1 MTRKLRVLCV
11 GMPVRDLTFRVDAV
25 PTRGSK
31 IRTDDYTE
39 LSGGNAP
46 NAAVGIA
53 RLGGEVRL
61 AGPMGDPE
69 QTGDDFIYK
78 CMATEGIDTTHLVR
92 VKGAVTPISAVM
104 SDAGGE
110 RTIVTYRDQKLWK
123 VQLPPADVLLEGCA
137 ALLTENRCAEFV
149 TDLCVAAKQRGLPVV
164 LDADQVMALREGL
177 LTASTHIVFSEEALR
192 ATAGIDDLPAA
203 LARIAELTPAFVA
216 VTRGQQGIVWRDKAG
231 STQTMPAFPVHAV
244 DTLGAG
250 DIFHGAFTLAIAE
263 GQAVEAAIRFA
274 SAAAALKCTKP
285 GGPLAAPSR
294 AEVEALLGR
303 GDQGAA
309 TQTAR

>member
-1 MTRKLRVLCV
+1 MSGKLRVLCV

-31 IRTDDYTE
+31 IRTDDYVE

-61 AGPMGDPE
+61 AGPMGDAQE
-69 QTGDDFIYK
+69 TGDAFIYK

-92 VKGAVTPISAVM
+92 VNGAVTPISAVM

-110 RTIVTYRDQKLWK
+110 RTIVTYRDRKLWG
-123 VQLPPADVLLEGCA
+123 VQLPSADVLLDGCA

-149 TDLCVAAKQRGLPVV
+149 TDLCMAAKQRGLPVV

-216 VTRGQQGIVWRDKAG
+216 ATRGQQGIVWLDEAG
-231 STQTMPAFPVHAV
+231 ATHSMPAFPVHAV

-263 GQAVEAAIRFA
+263 GQPVEAAIRFA

-285 GGPLAAPSR
+285 GGPMAAPSR
-294 AEVEALLGR
+294 AEV
-303 GDQGAA
+303 
-309 TQTAR
+309 TQFLARSGS

>member
-1 MTRKLRVLCV
+1 MMTEQKLRILCV

-25 PTRGSK
+25 PARGSK

-46 NAAVGIA
+46 NAAIGIA

-61 AGPMGDPE
+61 SGPMGDAE
-69 QTGDDFIYK
+69 EHGAEFIYK
-78 CMATEGIDTTHLVR
+78 RMASEGIDTTHLVR
-92 VKGAVTPISAVM
+92 VSGATTPVSAVI
-104 SDAGGE
+104 SDSGGE
-110 RTIVTYRDQKLWK
+110 RTIVTYRDPKLWK
-123 VQLPPADVLLEGCA
+123 VELPRADTLLDGCA

-149 TDLCVAAKQRGLPVV
+149 TDLCLAAKQRGLPVV

-192 ATAGIDDLPAA
+192 ATAGIDDLEAA
-203 LARIAELTPAFVA
+203 LRRIAELTPAFVA
-216 VTRGQQGIVWRDKAG
+216 VTRGQQGVIWLDNSGEAQ
-231 STQTMPAFPVHAV
+231 SMPSFPVHVV

-250 DIFHGAFTLAIAE
+250 DIFHGAFTLATAE
-263 GQAVEAAIRFA
+263 GQGIRDAMRFA
-274 SAAAALKCTKP
+274 TAAAALKCTKP

-294 AEVEALLGR
+294 AEVVDFLAKDR
-303 GDQGAA
+303 
-309 TQTAR
+309 R

>member
-1 MTRKLRVLCV
+1 MTQKLRVLCV

-25 PTRGSK
+25 PARGAK

-61 AGPMGDPE
+61 AGPMGDPQE
-69 QTGDDFIYK
+69 TGDEFIYK
-78 CMATEGIDTTHLVR
+78 RMAAEGIDTTHLVR
-92 VKGAVTPISAVM
+92 VNGAVTPISAVM

-110 RTIVTYRDQKLWK
+110 RTIVTYRDPKLYK
-123 VQLPPADVLLEGCA
+123 VELPPADTLLEGCA

-149 TDLCVAAKQRGLPVV
+149 TDLCLAAKQRGLIVV
-164 LDADQVMALREGL
+164 LDADQVMSLSEGL

-203 LARIAELTPAFVA
+203 LRRIAELTPAFVA
-216 VTRGQQGIVWRDKAG
+216 VTRGQQGVIWLDESGA
-231 STQTMPAFPVHAV
+231 TQTRPAFPVHAV

-250 DIFHGAFTLAIAE
+250 DIFHGAVTLAIAE
-263 GQAVEAAIRFA
+263 GQTIEAAVRFA

-285 GGPLAAPSR
+285 GGPFAAPFR
-294 AEVEALLGR
+294 AEVRDFLRNAG
-303 GDQGAA
+303 
-309 TQTAR
+309 

>member
-1 MTRKLRVLCV
+1 MTGKLRVLCV

-25 PTRGSK
+25 PVRGSK
-31 IRTDDYTE
+31 IRTDDYVE

-61 AGPMGDPE
+61 SGPMGDPE
-69 QTGDDFIYK
+69 EGGAEFIYK
-78 CMATEGIDTTHLVR
+78 TMATEGIDTTHLVR
-92 VKGAVTPISAVM
+92 VNGAVTPISAVM

-110 RTIVTYRDQKLWK
+110 RTIVTYRDPKLYK
-123 VQLPPADVLLEGCA
+123 VELPPTDVLLDGCV

-149 TDLCVAAKQRGLPVV
+149 TGLCVAAKQRGLIVV
-164 LDADQVMALREGL
+164 LDADQVMSLREGL

-192 ATAGIDDLPAA
+192 ATAGVDDLPAA

-216 VTRGQQGIVWRDKAG
+216 VTRGQQGVIWLDEDGA
-231 STQTMPAFPVHAV
+231 TQSMPAFPVHAV

-263 GQAVEAAIRFA
+263 GQPVEAAMRFA
-274 SAAAALKCTKP
+274 SAAAALKCTKL
-285 GGPLAAPSR
+285 GGPFAAPSR
-294 AEVEALLGR
+294 GEVTQFLAK
-303 GDQGAA
+303 QAA
-309 TQTAR
+309 

>member
-1 MTRKLRVLCV
+1 MTEKLRVLCV

-25 PTRGSK
+25 PARGSK

-69 QTGDDFIYK
+69 EGGAEFIYK
-78 CMATEGIDTTHLVR
+78 RMAAEGIDTTNLVR
-92 VKGAVTPISAVM
+92 VDGTVTPISAVM

-110 RTIVTYRDQKLWK
+110 RTIVTYRDPKLYK
-123 VQLPPADVLLEGCA
+123 VELPPTDVLLDGCV

-149 TDLCVAAKQRGLPVV
+149 TALCVEAKQRGLIVV
-164 LDADQVMALREGL
+164 LDADQVMSLREGL

-203 LARIAELTPAFVA
+203 LRRIAELTPAFVA
-216 VTRGQQGIVWRDKAG
+216 VTRGQQGVIWLDEAG
-231 STQTMPAFPVHAV
+231 ATQSMPAFPVHAV

-263 GQAVEAAIRFA
+263 GQPVEAAMCFA
-274 SAAAALKCTKP
+274 SAAAALKCTKL
-285 GGPLAAPSR
+285 GGPFAAPSR
-294 AEVEALLGR
+294 SEVMKFLAEHVA
-303 GDQGAA
+303 
-309 TQTAR
+309 